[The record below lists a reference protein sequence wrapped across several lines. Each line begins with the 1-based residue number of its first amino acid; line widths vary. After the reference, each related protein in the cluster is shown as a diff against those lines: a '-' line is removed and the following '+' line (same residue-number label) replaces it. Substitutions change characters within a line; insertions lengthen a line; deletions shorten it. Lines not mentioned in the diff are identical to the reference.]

1 MMDPIL
7 EVRMWWAIGIVCIGF
22 LLPLLVLAIRQIFFN
37 KDVTWYQAAGYVLWI
52 TLWVSFGKELIPE
65 KYDVKTE
72 RVYQCE
78 WVDKTVPKY
87 PKID

>member
-7 EVRMWWAIGIVCIGF
+7 EVRMWWVIGIVCIGF
-22 LLPLLVLAIRQIFFN
+22 LLPLLVLALRQIFFN
-37 KDVTWYQAAGYVLWI
+37 KDATWYQAAGYVLWI